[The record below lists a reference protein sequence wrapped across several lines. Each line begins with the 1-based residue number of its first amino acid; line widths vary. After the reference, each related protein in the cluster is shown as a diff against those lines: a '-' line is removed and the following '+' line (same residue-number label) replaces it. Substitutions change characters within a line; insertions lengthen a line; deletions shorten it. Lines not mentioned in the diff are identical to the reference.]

1 MEKFIFQ
8 CGRTLNRC
16 KLRFFY
22 SAQTHYILN
31 VVTLGIKDKEVEKEY
46 NIARINHFDAQ
57 YHKIQIFMLLYFVFR
72 VY

>member
-1 MEKFIFQ
+1 
-8 CGRTLNRC
+8 
-16 KLRFFY
+16 
-22 SAQTHYILN
+22 
-31 VVTLGIKDKEVEKEY
+31 VTLGIKDKEVEKEY